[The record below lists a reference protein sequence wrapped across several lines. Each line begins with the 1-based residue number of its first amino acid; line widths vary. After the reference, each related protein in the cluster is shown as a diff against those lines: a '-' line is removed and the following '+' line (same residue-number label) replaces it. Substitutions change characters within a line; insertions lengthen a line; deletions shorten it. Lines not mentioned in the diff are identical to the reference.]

1 MKNAFVFRLSSFVFR
16 LSSFRFLLSILIF
29 LFMTDLCVG
38 QIRLPCCDNGMIPQG
53 GECSDMMHVKDY
65 PNNCDLEVNITFK
78 QCIIRHRDTSRFC
91 FPVTT
96 SPDRC
101 QESDG
106 SYFYRID
113 PAISCNPSS
122 LTFSTFGQDSK
133 ESTLINNVYNW
144 DSSLSW
150 TSSSTKSWLSVSPS
164 SGTLNSSTDLT
175 VTVNPTNL
183 GAGEYEGR
191 LYFTSDDISPDNRQG
206 NIRVELTVRGVK
218 ISGPTLRTSGQSG
231 TWTAEITEMTSP
243 YSYTW
248 WKMYPC
254 YQPLSGEQTRSAPC
268 NTWIQLGSTGSSVT
282 LSETE
287 SFKLKVKVVDNDN
300 NIVYDEHSI
309 TVEPARKLNK
319 SLAETDATGGF
330 SVRNFTNPFNPST
343 VIEFRLPEADFVH
356 VDIYNMHGQLVKNMV
371 AAQYNKGVH
380 RVVWDAT
387 DNRGNRVPA
396 GTYFCLL
403 TANQG
408 IKTLKMT
415 LLK

>member
-1 MKNAFVFRLSSFVFR
+1 
-16 LSSFRFLLSILIF
+16 
-29 LFMTDLCVG
+29 
-38 QIRLPCCDNGMIPQG
+38 MIPQG
-53 GECSDMMHVKDY
+53 GECSDMMRVKDH
-65 PNNCDLEVNITFK
+65 PNNCDHEISITFK
-78 QCIIRHRDTSRFC
+78 RCIIRHRNTLNFC
-91 FPVTT
+91 DSVIT

-113 PAISCNPSS
+113 PALNCNPSS

-133 ESTLINNVYNW
+133 ESTLINNVYDW
-144 DSSLSW
+144 DSSLYW
-150 TSSSTKSWLSVSPS
+150 TSSSTKSWLSVSPNF
-164 SGTLNSSTDLT
+164 GTLNSSTDLT

-183 GAGEYEGR
+183 EAGGYEGR
-191 LYFTSDDISPDNRQG
+191 VYFTSDDISPDNRQG

-231 TWTAEITEMTSP
+231 TWTAEITELTSP

-287 SFKLKVKVVDNDN
+287 SFKLKVRVIDNDN
-300 NIVYDEHSI
+300 NTAYDEHSI
-309 TVEPARKLNK
+309 TVEPERELKK
-319 SLAETDATGGF
+319 KIAETNIENEY
-330 SVRNFTNPFNPST
+330 SIRNYNNPFNPST
-343 VIEFRLPEADFVH
+343 IIEFTLPEPDFIQI
-356 VDIYNMHGQLVKNMV
+356 DIYNARGKLVRNVV
-371 AAQYNKGVH
+371 ASRYHQGVH
-380 RVVWDAT
+380 RLIWNAT
-387 DNRGNRVPA
+387 DNEGNQVPT

-408 IKTLKMT
+408 VKTLKMT